1 VSRIVLGV
9 SGGIAAY
16 KACELLRRLQSVGHE
31 VTVVPTAAALEF
43 VGLSTWAA
51 LSGRP
56 VHTSVFDDVHL
67 VPHVKIGQEVDLV
80 LVAPATADVLARA
93 ATGRAD
99 DLLTNVLLT
108 ARCPLMFAPAMHTE
122 MWLHPAT
129 QANVSTLRRRGA
141 VVVQPDTGRLTGP
154 DAGVGRLPDP
164 AELAAVAA
172 AVLADPH
179 IAVRAAGQ
187 DMAGLNVVVSAGGT
201 RERLDP
207 VRFIGN
213 ASSGLMGWA
222 LTRAAVLRGADVR
235 LVAANVGMPAPP
247 GTEVEAVNSTADLAQ
262 AMAVAA
268 KDADIAIMAAAPA
281 DFTPANT
288 SDTKIKK
295 SGDGGLELTLVQTV
309 DVLASLVAARTDSRQ
324 VLVGFA
330 AETPSDGQ
338 TLLDLGYA
346 KLKRKGCDML
356 VLNEV
361 GPNLAFGQPDNQ
373 ITILTSEGA
382 SGPFGGS
389 KDTLAHRI
397 WDDALLLRAR
407 R

>member
-43 VGLSTWAA
+43 VGVSTWAA

-80 LVAPATADVLARA
+80 FVAPATADLLARA
-93 ATGRAD
+93 AAGRAD

-108 ARCPLMFAPAMHTE
+108 AHCPVIFAPAMHTE

-129 QANVSTLRRRGA
+129 QANVSTLRSRGA
-141 VVVQPDTGRLTGP
+141 VVVRPDVGRLTGP

-164 AELAAVAA
+164 AELFAVAV
-172 AVLADPH
+172 AVLADPD

-187 DMAGLNVVVSAGGT
+187 DMADLKVVVSAGGT
-201 RERLDP
+201 REHLDP
-207 VRFIGN
+207 VRFLGN
-213 ASSGLMGWA
+213 SSSGLMGWA
-222 LTRAAVLRGADVR
+222 LARAAALRGAEVR
-235 LVAANVGMPAPP
+235 LVAANVDMPAPP
-247 GTEVEAVNSTADLAQ
+247 GTEVEAVSSTADLAQ
-262 AMAVAA
+262 AMAVVA

-281 DFTPANT
+281 DFTPAAA

-295 SGDGGLELTLVQTV
+295 SADGGLELTLVQTV

-338 TLLDLGYA
+338 TLIDLGRA
-346 KLKRKGCDML
+346 KLARKGCDLL

-361 GPNLAFGQPDNQ
+361 GPNLVFGQPDNK
-373 ITILTSEGA
+373 IILLTPEDA
-382 SGPFGGS
+382 TGPIAGS
-389 KDTLAHRI
+389 KDTLAHQI
-397 WDDALLLRAR
+397 WDEALAQRAR

>member
-16 KACELLRRLQSVGHE
+16 KACELLRRLQGVGHE

-80 LVAPATADVLARA
+80 FVAPATADVLARA

-129 QANVSTLRRRGA
+129 QANVSTLRSRGA
-141 VVVQPDTGRLTGP
+141 VVVQPDAGRLTGP

-164 AELAAVAA
+164 AELAAVAT
-172 AVLADPH
+172 AVLADPD

-187 DMAGLNVVVSAGGT
+187 DMAGLKVVVSAGGT

-222 LTRAAVLRGADVR
+222 LARAAVLRGAEVR

-295 SGDGGLELTLVQTV
+295 SGDSGLELRLIQTTDILV
-309 DVLASLVAARTDSRQ
+309 SLGKARTDSRQ

-382 SGPFGGS
+382 SGPLAGS

-397 WDDALLLRAR
+397 WDDALSLRAR

>member
-43 VGLSTWAA
+43 VGVSTWAA

-80 LVAPATADVLARA
+80 FVAPATADLLARA
-93 ATGRAD
+93 AAGRAD

-108 ARCPLMFAPAMHTE
+108 AHCPVIFAPAMHTE

-129 QANVSTLRRRGA
+129 QANVSTLRSRGA
-141 VVVQPDTGRLTGP
+141 VVVRPDVGRLTGP

-164 AELAAVAA
+164 AELFAVAV
-172 AVLADPH
+172 AVLADPD

-187 DMAGLNVVVSAGGT
+187 DMADLKVVVSAGGT
-201 RERLDP
+201 REHLDP
-207 VRFIGN
+207 VRFLGN
-213 ASSGLMGWA
+213 SSSGLMGWA
-222 LTRAAVLRGADVR
+222 LARAAALRGAEVR
-235 LVAANVGMPAPP
+235 LVSANVGMPAPP
-247 GTEVEAVNSTADLAQ
+247 GTEVEAVSSTADLAQ
-262 AMAVAA
+262 AMAVVA
-268 KDADIAIMAAAPA
+268 KDADIAIMAAAAA
-281 DFTPANT
+281 DFTPAAA

-295 SGDGGLELTLVQTV
+295 SADGGLELTLVETV

-338 TLLDLGYA
+338 TLIDLGRA
-346 KLKRKGCDML
+346 KLARKGCDLL

-361 GPNLAFGQPDNQ
+361 GPNLVFGQPDNK
-373 ITILTSEGA
+373 IILLTPEDA
-382 SGPFGGS
+382 TGPIAGS
-389 KDTLAHRI
+389 KDTLAHQI
-397 WDDALLLRAR
+397 WDEALAQRAR

>member
-43 VGLSTWAA
+43 VGVSTWAA

-80 LVAPATADVLARA
+80 FIAPATADLLARA

-108 ARCPLMFAPAMHTE
+108 AHCPVVFAPAMHTE

-129 QANVSTLRRRGA
+129 QANVSTLRSRGA
-141 VVVQPDTGRLTGP
+141 VVVRPDVGRLTGP
-154 DAGVGRLPDP
+154 DAGIGRLPDP
-164 AELAAVAA
+164 AELFAVAV
-172 AVLADPH
+172 AVLADPD

-187 DMAGLNVVVSAGGT
+187 DMADLKVVVSAGGT
-201 RERLDP
+201 REHLDP

-213 ASSGLMGWA
+213 SSSGLMGWA
-222 LTRAAVLRGADVR
+222 LARAAALRGAEVR

-247 GTEVEAVNSTADLAQ
+247 GTEVEAVSSTADLAQ
-262 AMAVAA
+262 AMAVVA

-281 DFTPANT
+281 DFTPAAA

-295 SGDGGLELTLVQTV
+295 SADGGLELTLVETV

-338 TLLDLGYA
+338 TLIDLGRA
-346 KLKRKGCDML
+346 KLARKGCDLL

-361 GPNLAFGQPDNQ
+361 GPNLVFGQPDNK
-373 ITILTSEGA
+373 IILLTPEDA
-382 SGPFGGS
+382 TGPIEGS
-389 KDTLAHRI
+389 KDTLAHQI
-397 WDDALLLRAR
+397 WDEALAQRAR